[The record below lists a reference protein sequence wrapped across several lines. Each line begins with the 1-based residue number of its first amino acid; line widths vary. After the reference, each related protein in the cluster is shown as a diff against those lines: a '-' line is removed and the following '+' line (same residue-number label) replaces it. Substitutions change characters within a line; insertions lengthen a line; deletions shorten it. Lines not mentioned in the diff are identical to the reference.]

1 MDKPDD
7 AISVRHLAGAVETPG
22 PLLNAAPGPEP
33 VATFTLRLVP
43 SGDRPRLGAGASEPQ
58 AGDSVASRNCSH
70 WPMNAPDGIRA
81 ASAALQDLVRL
92 WDHAERLL
100 PETDPAR
107 VDARESGNVRVEEI
121 EFDLLLLKLALVP
134 DAALA
139 INKALLDLAEQ
150 FAAVTQWLMRSAQA
164 SCDAVQRAPP
174 QAQGQA
180 LLRDDHRV
188 IARDWLSADMNAA
201 IARAL
206 LRASRVLASMDLS
219 PRAIHEDLLGSR
231 SFRAPLQAAAAMV
244 ECSGALATECAV
256 FVQSFDAQWVGL
268 RREIASTMALY
279 PLGDGAPTLSRRA

>member
-164 SCDAVQRAPP
+164 SCDAVQRAPH

-231 SFRAPLQAAAAMV
+231 SFRAPLQAAAQQ
-244 ECSGALATECAV
+244 V
-256 FVQSFDAQWVGL
+256 FVN
-268 RREIASTMALY
+268 
-279 PLGDGAPTLSRRA
+279 GAR